1 MYNLLFFFLQILP
14 MNMNEQR
21 FYSGIDFYDNDVTSD
36 RSNLVKLETQF
47 SSYQEVD
54 NQLNHNNNNNIGR
67 GTSSYI
73 QQPAVAMD
81 SLSNNPILTTASM
94 PIPSRNNLNNQSR
107 VACDLSDF
115 IYDLDSQSPQPKND
129 MVIQDVNFV
138 VNATSGG
145 TMFELQSMN
154 SNSNSQN
161 IWNDINTAVTKTEPT
176 YMDDEDLNFDIFQ
189 VEKSDLIQP
198 TLAELN
204 GDYTDLLNIDDLLLP
219 DELTQN
225 QPLHPL
231 QISPNININS
241 HSNETNTS
249 MIQNYLLTQCLPT
262 QIFQH
267 QIPQTPHNSLQSN
280 SGLMGKDFLFDE
292 QNETTIP
299 FDAYGQQQTNSKSQ
313 MQTLNSN
320 AAFSPGSQS
329 SGSPLMINSI
339 TPPPPQ
345 NRQHQHQQ
353 HQQSGSHT
361 LVSPSST
368 AGNYLNVAG
377 SSNGKTYGQVQH
389 NPKYTTLHEL
399 LMKKEYPRSPDRHSA
414 LGQSVPE
421 PSPIMMVGRQM
432 VSPSGLRGMRSA
444 HLHPSSSASRL
455 SSSAPTHS
463 GLDAHIWARREP
475 RPHLLST
482 GCFLRVFKLCEQN
495 IVLCSS

>member
-1 MYNLLFFFLQILP
+1 
-14 MNMNEQR
+14 MNEQR
-21 FYSGIDFYDNDVTSD
+21 FYSGIDFYDNDSTSD
-36 RSNLVKLETQF
+36 RSSLVKLEAQL
-47 SSYQEVD
+47 SSYQEAD
-54 NQLNHNNNNNIGR
+54 NQFSHNNSNNVTVR
-67 GTSSYI
+67 GSNN

-94 PIPSRNNLNNQSR
+94 PIPSRNNLNSQAR
-107 VACDLSDF
+107 LACDLSDF

-145 TMFELQSMN
+145 TMFELQSIN

-161 IWNDINTAVTKTEPT
+161 IWNDINSAVTKTEPT

-189 VEKSDLIQP
+189 VEKSDLIQGP

-204 GDYTDLLNIDDLLLP
+204 GDYTDLGMLNIDDLLLP
-219 DELTQN
+219 DEFTQN
-225 QPLHPL
+225 QPASSLHPL
-231 QISPNININS
+231 QISPNINIHS
-241 HSNETNTS
+241 QSNEGSTS
-249 MIQNYLLTQCLPT
+249 TIQNYLLTQCLPT

-280 SGLMGKDFLFDE
+280 SGLTMGKDFLFDD
-292 QNETTIP
+292 QNEATIP
-299 FDAYGQQQTNSKSQ
+299 FDAYGQLQTNSTPQ

-345 NRQHQHQQ
+345 NRQQLRQQ
-353 HQQSGSHT
+353 QQQNHT
-361 LVSPSST
+361 LVSPSSS

-377 SSNGKTYGQVQH
+377 SSGGKTYGQVQH

-399 LMKKEYPRSPDRHSA
+399 LMKKEYPRSPDRHTAA

-444 HLHPSSSASRL
+444 HLHPSASSSRL

-463 GLDAHIWARREP
+463 GLDTHIWARREP

-482 GCFLRVFKLCEQN
+482 GQFAMLLVWPNSGSTKLVCFQN
-495 IVLCSS
+495 FR